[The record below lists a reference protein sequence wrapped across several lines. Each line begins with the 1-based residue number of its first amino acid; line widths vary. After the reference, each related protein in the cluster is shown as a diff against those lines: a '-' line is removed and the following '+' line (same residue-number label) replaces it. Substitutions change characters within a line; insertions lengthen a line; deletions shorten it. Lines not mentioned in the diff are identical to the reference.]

1 MSTHFTPPL
10 IFLQVYSA
18 HSDFLNNTPWDLAFN
33 ETIFGLP
40 VDGSEVDQADQ
51 QGIWLPARPIV
62 PCWQSFFYFDTRR
75 ADAVLGWNLF
85 VAAMTPNDA
94 LRSSLIT
101 RIHKRASLFGSQRM
115 GIFPLRYTLNGSD
128 ASGLAR

>member
-18 HSDFLNNTPWDLAFN
+18 HSDFLNNTLWDLAFN

-40 VDGSEVDQADQ
+40 VDEAQAP
-51 QGIWLPARPIV
+51 IYLPGTPHFTRPIV
-62 PCWQSFFYFDTRR
+62 PCWQFFFYFDTRR
-75 ADAVLGWNLF
+75 ADAVLAWNLF

-101 RIHKRASLFGSQRM
+101 RIHNRASLFGSQRM
-115 GIFPLRYTLNGSD
+115 GIFPLRYSLNGTD
-128 ASGLAR
+128 MSGLAR